1 MGSKNGSISP
11 EYVQKLTNLANIRDY
26 LMKATTDLAVINNI
40 DIIKLQANTLA
51 QLTEATNELT
61 RPASVIKFVLFFS
74 SSP

>member
-1 MGSKNGSISP
+1 LGSKNGSISP